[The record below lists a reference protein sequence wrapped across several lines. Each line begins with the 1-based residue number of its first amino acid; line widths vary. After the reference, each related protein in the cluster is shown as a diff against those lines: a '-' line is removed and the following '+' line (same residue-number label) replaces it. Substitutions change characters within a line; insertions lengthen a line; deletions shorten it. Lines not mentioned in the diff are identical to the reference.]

1 MTLFMVA
8 LTGIPPTVG
17 FFAKFNIFM
26 AAVNAGHVVLAIVG
40 VMMSL
45 VSVYYYLRI
54 PVLMYMR
61 EPGADAPRLTTS
73 SGEILVLTVC
83 AIAVLFLGVFPND
96 GWLPILGQLQVVD
109 WARDSVRLL
118 FSAG

>member
-17 FFAKFNIFM
+17 FFAKFSIFA
-26 AAVNAGHVVLAIVG
+26 AAVNAGFVPLAIIG
-40 VMMSL
+40 VVMSL

-61 EPGADAPRLTTS
+61 EPGEEPPRAETQLLE
-73 SGEILVLTVC
+73 GCVLAVC
-83 AIAVLFLGVFPND
+83 AAAVLVLGVFPN
-96 GWLPILGQLQVVD
+96 GFGALAVMD
-109 WARDSVRLL
+109 WARDSVELL
-118 FSAG
+118 FK